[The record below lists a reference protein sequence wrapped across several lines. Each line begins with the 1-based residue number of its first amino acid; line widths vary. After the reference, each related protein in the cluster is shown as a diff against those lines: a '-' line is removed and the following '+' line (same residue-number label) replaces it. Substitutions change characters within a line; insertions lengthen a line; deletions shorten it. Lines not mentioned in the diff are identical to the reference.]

1 MGSRDIWCVEAT
13 ADMLATGHEKLRK
26 ALAEVVREAVARG
39 WVDAGKAEG
48 WLEKLERGRV
58 LKEGWRKYLVKLSS
72 SGSLEV
78 RFASISPDNIEREV
92 KRLREVDLEEGRHFT
107 VKMPEG
113 AGRTVS
119 RFLGRVRRTPH
130 GSPSTAPANSRG
142 WRRSL

>member
-1 MGSRDIWCVEAT
+1 
-13 ADMLATGHEKLRK
+13 MLAAGRGELRK
-26 ALAEVVREAVARG
+26 ALAEVIREAVARG

-58 LKEGWRKYLVKLSS
+58 LKEGWPKYLVRLSS
-72 SGSLEV
+72 SGALEV
-78 RFASISPDNIEREV
+78 RFRSPNPDSIVREA
-92 KRLREVDLEEGRHFT
+92 KRLREVGLEEGRHFT

-113 AGRTVS
+113 AGRAVS

-130 GSPSTAPANSRG
+130 GSPSAAPANSRG